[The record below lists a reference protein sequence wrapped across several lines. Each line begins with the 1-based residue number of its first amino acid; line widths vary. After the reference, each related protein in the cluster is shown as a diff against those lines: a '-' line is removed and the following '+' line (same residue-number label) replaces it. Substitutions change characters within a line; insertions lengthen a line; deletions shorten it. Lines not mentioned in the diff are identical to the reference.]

1 LRALIIAACSGA
13 LSLWRR
19 EPKTKCLRGTL
30 DRIGKNDQRK
40 SNVLLFPPI
49 TKIRW
54 EEPTP
59 RRESGEI
66 WRGQKDRCNE
76 MNEHG
81 GTGNRAATS
90 NAKSPMIRAMVRLLV
105 AVGLGAFIVLF
116 ALFPLGLRFGV
127 DSPGWPESALMAR
140 LGGIWPAFLLEGVV
154 LGGAALIATWALFHL
169 LRGLESVIDANA
181 AAQAHFLDTLDP
193 RYIDVGIAVSAAL
206 SLFLELALIRWQS
219 SVLEF
224 LAFYKN
230 FSLLA
235 CFAGLGLGYA
245 LGSRDRIP
253 LQVVVPLL
261 AAQFCFFLFV
271 RIEFLLVRS
280 ESTRFEVNPFR
291 EQMAMG
297 MSPGNWV
304 DALGLFVLLS
314 VIFLLTALTFVPIGQ
329 LCGRLMERRKNL
341 RAYGLNLIG
350 SVLGVVMMLVASLL
364 WTPPL
369 VWFAMSF
376 LGVLLFHF
384 RQPSPLVV
392 GVVFS
397 IVCTIILAWWPL
409 GPLWSRVYSPYQLI
423 EIGTDST
430 TGLTLIRASGHYYQ
444 HILDL
449 SDHRPE
455 SSHDR
460 DFYDFPY
467 KAHPILTSV
476 AVIGSGTGN
485 DVAAAVRAGAG
496 RVDAIE
502 IDPVILL
509 VGEER
514 HPEKP
519 YTNPRVR
526 PINNDARSFFRGTAD
541 KYDLIVYGM
550 LDSHTLLSQGSSV
563 RLDSFVY
570 TVEGLREARNL
581 LKPDGMISLSFT
593 VLSEALGRK
602 IYLMLQQVFDG
613 RSPLCVSSESWN
625 TTFLISNDPNWR
637 PPANLM
643 GANIKNVTTTYANS
657 SIRTSV
663 STDDWPFFYMPQ
675 RIYPVSYLIM
685 IALILVLSLLLVGN
699 FVAETPRL
707 GHLSFFFLGI
717 GFMLVETKGITEMGL
732 VFGNTWQVVGVVFV
746 GILIMAFLGNCLVQ
760 WLGIKRSA
768 IVYLFLFAALAAGWL
783 SARSGGF
790 ASTPIGRLETVAL
803 LSLPLLFSGIV
814 FSTLLSGRA
823 NISGIMAIN
832 LLGAIVGGLLEY
844 NSMYFGFQALYPM
857 AIVCYVLA
865 FVSGFLFL
873 NRRLGLFGRGL
884 GDHRVGE
891 PLDSSGHR
899 A

>member
-1 LRALIIAACSGA
+1 
-13 LSLWRR
+13 
-19 EPKTKCLRGTL
+19 
-30 DRIGKNDQRK
+30 
-40 SNVLLFPPI
+40 
-49 TKIRW
+49 
-54 EEPTP
+54 
-59 RRESGEI
+59 
-66 WRGQKDRCNE
+66 
-76 MNEHG
+76 MNKHG
-81 GTGNRAATS
+81 GTQNPAAT
-90 NAKSPMIRAMVRLLV
+90 AKPKSPMIRAMVRLLV
-105 AVGLGAFIVLF
+105 AVGFGAFVVLF

-127 DSPGWPESALMAR
+127 DSLGWPESALTAR
-140 LGGIWPAFLLEGVV
+140 FGGLWPALLLEGVA
-154 LGGAALIATWALFHL
+154 LSCAALIATWALFYVLHE
-169 LRGLESVIDANA
+169 LESVIDANA
-181 AAQAHFLDTLDP
+181 MAQRHFLDTLDP
-193 RYIDVGIAVSAAL
+193 RYIDVAIAVSAAL

-245 LGSRDRIP
+245 LAARDRIP
-253 LQVVVPLL
+253 LQMVVPLL
-261 AAQFCFFLFV
+261 GAQFCFFLLV
-271 RIEFLLVRS
+271 RIEFSFVHT

-291 EQMAMG
+291 EQLAMG
-297 MSPGNWV
+297 TSPGNGV
-304 DALGLFVLLS
+304 DALGLFLLLS

-350 SVLGVVMMLVASLL
+350 SLFGVVMMLVASLL

-369 VWFAMSF
+369 VWFALCF
-376 LGVLLFHF
+376 LGILLFHF
-384 RQPSPLVV
+384 RQPSPLIA

-409 GPLWSRVYSPYQLI
+409 GPLWSRVYSPYQLV

-449 SDHRPE
+449 STHHPE

-460 DFYDFPY
+460 DFYDVPY
-467 KAHPILTSV
+467 KAHPILNNV
-476 AVIGSGTGN
+476 AVVGSGTGN
-485 DVAAAVRAGAG
+485 DVAAALRAGAE

-519 YTNPRVR
+519 YANPRVR

-541 KYDLIVYGM
+541 KYDLIAYGM
-550 LDSHTLLSQGSSV
+550 LDSHTLLSQSSSV

-570 TVEGLREARNL
+570 TIEGLREAKNL
-581 LKPDGMISLSFT
+581 LKPDGMVSLSFT

-613 RSPLCVSSESWN
+613 RAPLCVSSESWN
-625 TTFLISNDPNWR
+625 TTFLISNNPNWR

-643 GANIKNVTTTYANS
+643 GANIKNVTATYANS
-657 SIRTSV
+657 LVPASV
-663 STDDWPFFYMPQ
+663 STDDWPFFYMPR

-685 IALILVLSLLLVGN
+685 IALILILSLLLVGN

-707 GHLSFFFLGI
+707 GHLSFFFLGV
-717 GFMLVETKGITEMGL
+717 GFMLIETKGITEMGL
-732 VFGNTWQVVGVVFV
+732 VFGNTWQVVAVVFV
-746 GILIMAFLGNCLVQ
+746 GILTMAFLGNCLVQ
-760 WLGIKRSA
+760 WANIKRSA
-768 IVYLFLFAALAAGWL
+768 IAYFFLFAALAGGWL

-790 ASTPIGRLETVAL
+790 ASTPIGRLETAAL
-803 LSLPLLFSGIV
+803 LSLPLMFSGIV
-814 FSTLLSGRA
+814 FSTLLSAGA
-823 NISGIMAIN
+823 YISGIMATN

-865 FVSGFLFL
+865 FASEYLFL
-873 NRRLGLFGRGL
+873 KKMWPITVNSGPRRRKVAGNHGNVDCDSRGD
-884 GDHRVGE
+884 G
-891 PLDSSGHR
+891 
-899 A
+899 